1 MDAGEMMIEYA
12 YNDGGRKEAGFKGS
26 CGDCATR
33 ALAILTGE
41 PYKECYSALAQAQQ
55 NAGLAKSARNGI
67 HRKVYTPVYQAYG
80 LGRIAFPPGPKPT
93 FAEAYASYGDCI
105 VKTRRHLCA
114 IVSGALHDT
123 HDCREYEWEMETQS
137 RKAISVWVKK

>member
-1 MDAGEMMIEYA
+1 MIEYT
-12 YNDGGRKEAGFKGS
+12 YNDGGRIAAGFKGS
-26 CGDCATR
+26 CGDCVTR

-41 PYKECYSALAQAQQ
+41 PYKECYDALALAQQ

-80 LGRIAFPPGPKPT
+80 LEKIALPPGPKPT
-93 FAEAYASYGDCI
+93 FAEAYARHGDCI
-105 VKTRRHLCA
+105 VSTSRHVCA
-114 IVSGALHDT
+114 IVAGALD
-123 HDCREYEWEMETQS
+123 DIREMQTQP